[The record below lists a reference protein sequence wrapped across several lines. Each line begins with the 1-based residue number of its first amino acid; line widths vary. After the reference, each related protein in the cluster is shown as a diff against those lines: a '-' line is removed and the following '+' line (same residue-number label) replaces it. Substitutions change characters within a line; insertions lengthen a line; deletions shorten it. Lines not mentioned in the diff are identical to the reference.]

1 MGGGGVQEGVNV
13 FCRAIH
19 SPAAAAGNV
28 GEEFVECNFS
38 AEIKELNINCAELFS
53 PAVLLPG
60 TASQVQGSHRSPAE
74 CAVSIT
80 GTSHGAVTR
89 EAVTHPLSA
98 SLPRL

>member
-1 MGGGGVQEGVNV
+1 MQAGVNV

-19 SPAAAAGNV
+19 SPAAAGNA

-53 PAVLLPG
+53 PAVLLPE

-74 CAVSIT
+74 CTVSIT

-98 SLPRL
+98 SLARL

>member
-1 MGGGGVQEGVNV
+1 MREGVNV

-19 SPAAAAGNV
+19 SPAAAGNV

-53 PAVLLPG
+53 PAALLPG

-80 GTSHGAVTR
+80 GTSHGAAIH